1 MLGVW
6 TTPWGRRLTLAGLGA
21 ATALG
26 QAPTDLW
33 FVSVLAL
40 AAVFAIYTRSV
51 TRWSAFATGWWAGLG
66 YFAVALRWIV
76 EPFLVDVA
84 TYGWMAPFAIVLMSG
99 GAAVFWGLATAASH
113 RVAPRIGIGFVASLT
128 LAEVARSLMF
138 TGFPWAL
145 LGHIWIET
153 PLAQTAALWGPHGLT
168 LITLIVSVSLARLFE
183 RKWAWVAPPA
193 LAVVAALLFMPPSQ
207 PRDAEAPMIR
217 IVQPNIPQ
225 EEKWDLAKRDSN
237 FTELLSLTALPSDGL
252 DLIVWPES
260 AVTELLEFAGAEI
273 ETISDMA
280 GGTPV
285 VTGIQRR
292 SDASLY
298 HNSLILI
305 DQGGQVS
312 DPYDKRHLVP
322 FGEYFPGGELAAR
335 LGLRGFAASQ
345 GFGFTSGSNTS
356 LLHLPE
362 IGLARP
368 LICYEGIFAE
378 EIALSEDRPRVL
390 LLITNDAWF
399 GQGAGPEQHLAQAR
413 LRSIEQ
419 GLPMIRSANTGI
431 SAMIDA
437 HGRVV
442 SRLALNEK
450 GVVDANL
457 PPARPATIYSQV
469 GDIPVLGA
477 IMLLLFL
484 AFAVSRRISIDPA

>member
-1 MLGVW
+1 M
-6 TTPWGRRLTLAGLGA
+6 
-21 ATALG
+21 
-26 QAPTDLW
+26 
-33 FVSVLAL
+33 
-40 AAVFAIYTRSV
+40 
-51 TRWSAFATGWWAGLG
+51 
-66 YFAVALRWIV
+66 
-76 EPFLVDVA
+76 
-84 TYGWMAPFAIVLMSG
+84 
-99 GAAVFWGLATAASH
+99 
-113 RVAPRIGIGFVASLT
+113 
-128 LAEVARSLMF
+128 
-138 TGFPWAL
+138 
-145 LGHIWIET
+145 
-153 PLAQTAALWGPHGLT
+153 
-168 LITLIVSVSLARLFE
+168 
-183 RKWAWVAPPA
+183 
-193 LAVVAALLFMPPSQ
+193 
-207 PRDAEAPMIR
+207 
-217 IVQPNIPQ
+217 
-225 EEKWDLAKRDSN
+225 
-237 FTELLSLTALPSDGL
+237 
-252 DLIVWPES
+252 
-260 AVTELLEFAGAEI
+260 TELLEFAGAEI

-292 SDASLY
+292 TDISLY

-305 DQGGQVS
+305 DQGGHVS
-312 DPYDKRHLVP
+312 DPYDKRPLVP